1 MEEIRALARLRE
13 LELRDIKLVQDNY
26 YAIKGSALRGTM
38 QGAARDIELE
48 AQIDSPAGH
57 GDLQALVLDAVA
69 ASPLNGLMR
78 GRKESLFSLVHN
90 GRKLALGAALPV
102 TEPTPPDPSDL
113 FERTMPAA
121 GDWSNLIVRQ
131 GMTPKTAETVTLAG
145 DSLKEEQ
152 DRILHV
158 RGICTLLPNGMKS
171 IEQHLYNPHGSIFRF
186 LSEEGAQSGGQGR
199 APDAVSYISA
209 GIAFCFLTQ
218 LGRYAKIVRKT
229 VNRYDCVQDTHFTL
243 GGASAGTGKPGEADP
258 VETHLYVVSP
268 ETDDFARAALDM
280 SEQTCYLHAF
290 CKTDLKAKV
299 RVNEQVRAA

>member
-1 MEEIRALARLRE
+1 
-13 LELRDIKLVQDNY
+13 
-26 YAIKGSALRGTM
+26 
-38 QGAARDIELE
+38 
-48 AQIDSPAGH
+48 
-57 GDLQALVLDAVA
+57 VLDAVA

-78 GRKESLFSLVHN
+78 GRKESLFSLTHN
-90 GRKLALGAALPV
+90 GRPLALSAALPV
-102 TEPTPPDPSDL
+102 KGPTPVDPGDL
-113 FERTMPAA
+113 FERAIPEA

-131 GMTPKTAETVTLAG
+131 GMTPKAVETVTLAG

-186 LSEEGAQSGGQGR
+186 LSEEGVHAGGRGR
-199 APDAVSYISA
+199 APDAVTYISA

-218 LGRYAKIVRKT
+218 LGRYAKIVRKSID
-229 VNRYDCVQDTHFTL
+229 RYACVQDTHFSL
-243 GGASAGTGKPGEADP
+243 GGASASTGKPGEADP
-258 VETHLYVVSP
+258 VETHLYVDSS
-268 ETDDFARAALDM
+268 ENDEFARAALDM

-299 RVNEQVRAA
+299 RVIEQVTAA